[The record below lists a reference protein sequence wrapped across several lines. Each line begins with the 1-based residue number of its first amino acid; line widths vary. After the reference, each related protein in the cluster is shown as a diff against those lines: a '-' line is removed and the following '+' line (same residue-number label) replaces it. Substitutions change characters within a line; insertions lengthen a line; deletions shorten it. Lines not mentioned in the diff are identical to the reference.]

1 MLPIDISAL
10 PGGVVSEL
18 LKGRHA
24 KNTLTLLKAPET
36 QLRLAR
42 ENNVE
47 HRSIDG
53 LGQPRLSITPEAYH
67 YWGQRLG
74 YQCWSDKQFLN
85 EFERDNPACRIK
97 SKGTRIQS
105 GSAGESLKPDVAGL
119 TSENGKRFTKSSG
132 R

>member
-10 PGGVVSEL
+10 PGGVVNEL

-24 KNTLTLLKAPET
+24 KDTLTLLKAPET

-53 LGQPRLSITPEAYH
+53 LGAPRLSITPEAYH

-74 YQCWSDKQFLN
+74 YACWSDKQFLN

-97 SKGTRIQS
+97 AKGTRIQS
-105 GSAGESLKPDVAGL
+105 GASGEGWMSGGMSDVG
-119 TSENGKRFTKSSG
+119 NRRFTKSYG
-132 R
+132 